1 MREEFCWHFGWVDI
15 SEGAFL
21 GVEYGHREVEGTFV
35 AFSQ

>member
-1 MREEFCWHFGWVDI
+1 VDI